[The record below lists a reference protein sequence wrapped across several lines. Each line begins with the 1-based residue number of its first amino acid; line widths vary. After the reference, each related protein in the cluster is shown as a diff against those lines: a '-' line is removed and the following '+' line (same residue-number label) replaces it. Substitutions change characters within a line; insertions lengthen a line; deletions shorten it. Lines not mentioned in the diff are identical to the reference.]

1 MTIKRIMFFGV
12 TGLALLLTSCKGKN
26 ENNTETKSR
35 NIVFE
40 SYTYDIIG
48 EDTSADT
55 IAVPGSK
62 YVRFIGQG
70 VLPQDIGDS
79 EILHLRD
86 TLMKMA
92 HIETIVDD
100 KPMPEMP
107 DSMMPSSLPPMET
120 EACGEDFSNLT
131 TTLVTPRVV
140 VWENKRESYACGA
153 AHGNQS
159 VAFIN
164 FSMLDGKIIEYQDLF
179 KENYIKPLTQLVR
192 KKLKGTNY
200 QLLVPINSIQLPKEF
215 AITSKGILFSYD
227 PYEIAPY
234 SEGII
239 YIELETG
246 ELIDILSNNGYYM
259 LTGVKPQK

>member
-1 MTIKRIMFFGV
+1 MKRIMYFAV
-12 TGLALLLTSCKGKN
+12 ASLALILSSCKGKTESHN
-26 ENNTETKSR
+26 ETKPR
-35 NIVFE
+35 NIVLE
-40 SYTYDIIG
+40 SFTYDIIG
-48 EDTSADT
+48 EDISSDT
-55 IAVPGSK
+55 LAIPGGK

-70 VLPQDIGDS
+70 VLPQDIGDT

-92 HIETIVDD
+92 HIEITTDG

-107 DSMMPSSLPPMET
+107 DSMLSTSLDPVDT

-159 VAFIN
+159 TAFIN

-179 KENYIKPLTQLVR
+179 KENYQKQLTRLVR
-192 KKLKGTNY
+192 NKLKDSSY
-200 QLLVPINSIQLPKEF
+200 QLLVSIDSIQLPKEF
-215 AITSKGILFSYD
+215 AITSNGILFSYD

-234 SEGII
+234 SEGTVS
-239 YIELETG
+239 IELETG
-246 ELIDILSNNGYYM
+246 EIIDILSNNGYFM
-259 LTGVKPQK
+259 LTGVMPQK